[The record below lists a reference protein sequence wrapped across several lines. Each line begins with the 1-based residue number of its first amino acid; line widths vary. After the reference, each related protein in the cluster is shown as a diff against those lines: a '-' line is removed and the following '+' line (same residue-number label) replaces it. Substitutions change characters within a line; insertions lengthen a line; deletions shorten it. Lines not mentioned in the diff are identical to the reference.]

1 MILMKIYKEN
11 KFMINK
17 ENYEMKIDNRNNNL
31 KKIKII

>member
-17 ENYEMKIDNRNNNL
+17 EKDEMKIDNRNNNL
-31 KKIKII
+31 KKQK

>member
-17 ENYEMKIDNRNNNL
+17 EKYEMKIDNRNNNL
-31 KKIKII
+31 KKTKII